1 MPGPWRMS
9 RFWISGAVLG
19 FLWCSALLKAA
30 PEFSGYLQKV
40 LKNQT
45 AHACDGKQLTIICP
59 HKTSI
64 SVLSAF
70 YGRRVPSQNLCPA
83 SGELTSESTD
93 CVSPTARQ
101 KLMDECQDQRWCHFS
116 VHSRVFGPDP
126 CPGTHKYLVVSY
138 KCRPANHR
146 LKTACEND
154 KLRLQCRNKS
164 VLAIYSAVYGRPLRG
179 KPECETVNGTGP
191 DIECLAPEALR
202 KVSRRCHRK
211 ENCTVIADTATFGNP
226 CFPRVKKQ
234 LRVSYTCVPRQL
246 LEEVGRDSH
255 EDPFSISDYTHGGWY
270 TGPRLARLQD
280 NLMIFTSSLETF
292 AHVWGVP
299 EKVGFYFLCGVSVGL
314 VFLLLLFAPKA
325 GFCRD
330 LKEAFKGKELSNSL
344 ELDKTKFQDGR
355 EDDNQDDSSS
365 DSSFRRLTQTYR
377 NSNNIFGPEL
387 TAALE
392 GAADQRNHEGDEIWI
407 PKESSPYAIHK
418 IKSATK

>member
-9 RFWISGAVLG
+9 WFWTSGAALS
-19 FLWCSALLKAA
+19 FLWFSALLKAA

-45 AHACDGKQLTIICP
+45 AHACDGGQLTIICP

-83 SGELTSESTD
+83 SGEPISESTN
-93 CVSPTARQ
+93 CVSATARQ

-146 LKTACEND
+146 LKTVCEND

-164 VLAIYSAVYGRPLRG
+164 VLAIYSALYGRPLRG
-179 KPECETVNGTGP
+179 KPECEAANGTIP
-191 DIECLAPEALR
+191 DIECLAPDALR
-202 KVSRRCHRK
+202 KVSQRCHRK
-211 ENCTVIADTATFGNP
+211 GNCSVAADKSTFGNP
-226 CFPRVKKQ
+226 CFPGVKKQ
-234 LRVSYTCVPRQL
+234 LRVSYTCVPRKL

-255 EDPFSISDYTHGGWY
+255 EDPFSISDYTHG
-270 TGPRLARLQD
+270 
-280 NLMIFTSSLETF
+280 
-292 AHVWGVP
+292 VP
-299 EKVGFYFLCGVSVGL
+299 ERMGFYFLCGVSVGL
-314 VFLLLLFAPKA
+314 VFLLFFFAPKA
-325 GFCRD
+325 DFWRD
-330 LKEAFKGKELSNSL
+330 LKEAFRGKELSNSL
-344 ELDKTKFQDGR
+344 ELDQTKFRDER
-355 EDDNQDDSSS
+355 ENDNQDDSSS
-365 DSSFRRLTQTYR
+365 DSSFCRLTETYR

-392 GAADQRNHEGDEIWI
+392 GAADQRNHVGDEIWI

>member
-1 MPGPWRMS
+1 MGAFELQQQHQEMRDAS
-9 RFWISGAVLG
+9 RTRVRVVQAAAAAEIGLG
-19 FLWCSALLKAA
+19 
-30 PEFSGYLQKV
+30 GYLQKV

-45 AHACDGKQLTIICP
+45 AHACDGEQLTIICP
-59 HKTSI
+59 HKTSV

-93 CVSPTARQ
+93 CVSATARQ
-101 KLMDECQDQRWCHFS
+101 DSARKRDKKAETESGKRSKS
-116 VHSRVFGPDP
+116 VNETEGRKGCDMNE
-126 CPGTHKYLVVSY
+126 
-138 KCRPANHR
+138 ANHR

-211 ENCTVIADTATFGNP
+211 ENCTVVANTATFGNP

-270 TGPRLARLQD
+270 TGPSLARLQE

-325 GFCRD
+325 DLCRD
-330 LKEAFKGKELSNSL
+330 LKEAFKGKELSDSL
-344 ELDKTKFQDGR
+344 ELDQTKFQNER

-365 DSSFRRLTQTYR
+365 DSSFCRLTQTYR